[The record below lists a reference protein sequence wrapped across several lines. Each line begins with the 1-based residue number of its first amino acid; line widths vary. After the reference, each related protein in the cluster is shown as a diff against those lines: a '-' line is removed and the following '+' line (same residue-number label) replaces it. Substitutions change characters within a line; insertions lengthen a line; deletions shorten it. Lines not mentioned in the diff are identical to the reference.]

1 MEASSIMLTLE
12 IRRAEICLTQLR
24 LKVKKEYFL
33 TEQKYVQPD
42 RRMWMIQQGIF
53 MSVTAVRF
61 DSSYLGPFKTFA
73 NITNLAT
80 ILLKLQYKSWYNY
93 LSL

>member
-1 MEASSIMLTLE
+1 
-12 IRRAEICLTQLR
+12 
-24 LKVKKEYFL
+24 
-33 TEQKYVQPD
+33 
-42 RRMWMIQQGIF
+42 MIQQGIF

-80 ILLKLQYKSWYNY
+80 ILLKFISCNINHGTTT
-93 LSL
+93 

>member
-1 MEASSIMLTLE
+1 MFDA
-12 IRRAEICLTQLR
+12 A
-24 LKVKKEYFL
+24 KVKGKKGIFSDIA
-33 TEQKYVQPD
+33 KIRSD

-73 NITNLAT
+73 NITN
-80 ILLKLQYKSWYNY
+80 
-93 LSL
+93 